1 MHFKVTNLN
10 TGYSDTCYHQQDID
24 DFKLRQGCLDE
35 DLDIEE
41 IDNEWDE
48 FDEADLIHD
57 ERMLRERE

>member
-1 MHFKVTNLN
+1 MLYKVTNLN

-24 DFKLRQGCLDE
+24 DFKLRQGVMDE
-35 DLDIEE
+35 DIRIEE

-57 ERMLRERE
+57 ERMLNRDE